1 LPDEGKPV
9 TTTLIHQWV
18 DQCRNG
24 NNPRKIARINS
35 GWVVMGTSQ
44 FVRGYCLLLPDP
56 VVSDF
61 NALSIDA
68 RKLLFHEVAI
78 VGDALSATTDARRI
92 NYEILGNLEPA
103 LHVHLFPRYDNEPEK
118 LRIKPVWF
126 YDWDAAPAFDG
137 ELNGSLMRDIL
148 DYLNTAKIVI

>member
-1 LPDEGKPV
+1 M
-9 TTTLIHQWV
+9 TTLIHQWV

-24 NNPRKIARINS
+24 TNPRTVAQVNS
-35 GWVVMGTSQ
+35 GWVVMGSSQ

-56 VVSDF
+56 VVSNL

-78 VGDALSATTDARRI
+78 VGDALLETTDARRI

-103 LHVHLFPRYDNEPEK
+103 LHVHLFPRYDNEPEE
-118 LRIKPVWF
+118 LRTKPVWF
-126 YDWDAAPAFDG
+126 YDWDAAPAFDV
-137 ELNGSLMRDIL
+137 ELNEALMQDIL
-148 DYLNTAKIVI
+148 DYLNRAKIVI